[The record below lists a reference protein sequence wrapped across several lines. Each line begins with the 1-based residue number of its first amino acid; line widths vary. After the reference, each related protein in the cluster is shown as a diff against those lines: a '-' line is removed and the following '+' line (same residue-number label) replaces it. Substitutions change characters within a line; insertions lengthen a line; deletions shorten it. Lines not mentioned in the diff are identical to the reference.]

1 MLGRITYTT
10 TIASTPMQSPLT
22 VANIFALNNVF
33 ATTLAVGSL
42 QDIYLYWGYSAN
54 DPYYTDVRN
63 VSRSAS
69 GVVEVSNFGST
80 TGFTF
85 SLSNVVL
92 DRSAQVNEYAVLNA
106 LNAELMAGTLMN
118 WYPDY
123 DTFPTEYYSCVANQR
138 LNAKRIGTTSRWQ
151 FDFDLMVLATVQF
164 PSTVPAFQLA

>member
-1 MLGRITYTT
+1 MPGRITYTT
-10 TIASTPMQSPLT
+10 TIANTTMQSPLT
-22 VANIFALNNVF
+22 VANVFALNDVF
-33 ATTLAVGSL
+33 AMTLPVGSV
-42 QDIYLYWGYSAN
+42 QDINLYWGYTAN

-85 SLSNVVL
+85 SLANVVQ
-92 DRSAQVNEYAVLNA
+92 DRNAQVNEFAVLNA
-106 LNAELMAGTLMN
+106 LNTELMAGTLMT

-123 DTFPTEYYSCVANQR
+123 DNFPAEYYSCVANQR

-164 PSTVPAFQLA
+164 PSTVPTFALA